1 MLYFG
6 KITTSDPK
14 ITRKLLVYNK
24 ITSSKFIQHVYNMH
38 HDSVRGK
45 LLEFKYSREPIVVK
59 KKRAILV
66 EDVMF
71 SPAGRFSCEK
81 LHR

>member
-24 ITSSKFIQHVYNMH
+24 IRQGTRYKFQLHEFYLIPW
-38 HDSVRGK
+38 
-45 LLEFKYSREPIVVK
+45 LLHIDIEQANNNASAN
-59 KKRAILV
+59 KRL
-66 EDVMF
+66 F
-71 SPAGRFSCEK
+71 T
-81 LHR
+81 HT